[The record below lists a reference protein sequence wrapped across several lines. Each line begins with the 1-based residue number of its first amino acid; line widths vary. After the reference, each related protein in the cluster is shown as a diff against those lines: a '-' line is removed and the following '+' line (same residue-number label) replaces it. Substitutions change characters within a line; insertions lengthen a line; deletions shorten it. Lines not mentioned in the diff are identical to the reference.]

1 MWLHFRSFPES
12 QIHFARKDKSR
23 SFRIHSGGL
32 QIKSQ
37 IGCSFCLG
45 CVFICQEW
53 LSSWAS
59 TGACYCQSP
68 HHGAHIVT
76 SSHDIPGGGLCPLLG
91 PGSHCCSHG
100 EGCEIGSPGRSF
112 KEPATSGS
120 NSLGACAKPLEV
132 LSAERLGILYKG
144 PALWGGE
151 WHSVVPRSCQLQPLE
166 ERWKGG
172 RKLDGDTERTPR
184 AGVSELP
191 SWL

>member
-68 HHGAHIVT
+68 HHGARIVT
-76 SSHDIPGGGLCPLLG
+76 SSRDTPGGGLCPLLG

-120 NSLGACAKPLEV
+120 KSPPGLCHWGPVPNPWRFSLQKGWGFSINAQLSGEGNGTV
-132 LSAERLGILYKG
+132 LCPEAASFS
-144 PALWGGE
+144 P
-151 WHSVVPRSCQLQPLE
+151 
-166 ERWKGG
+166 WKRDG
-172 RKLDGDTERTPR
+172 RE
-184 AGVSELP
+184 AGS
-191 SWL
+191 